1 MMEWD
6 SILRWGHR
14 IANLTLFRLA
24 GNEITIVELAT
35 AIGIGFL
42 TLYVARLGEN
52 ATQGALR
59 ARGVRSE
66 TTLVPAQKIVR
77 YSLMSLGFVIA
88 FHAVGID
95 LAALFTAGAIF
106 AVGLGFAMQSIA
118 QNFVSGVILL
128 LERAIKAGDV
138 VEVDGRFVRIVEMG
152 IRSTIAKTRDEEE
165 VIIPNHTL
173 AQSSVKNFTYRD
185 SLYRLRVPVGV
196 AYSSDMAKVVEV
208 LETVGREMK
217 WRVTNKEPLVLW
229 RDFGDSSMIF
239 ELSVWMQDPWTARL
253 AESDIR
259 RSIWNGLQAAGIVIA
274 FPQMDVHFHSDSS
287 QPDEAGISI
296 Q

>member
-152 IRSTIAKTRDEEE
+152 IRSTIARTRDEEE
-165 VIIPNHTL
+165 LIIPNHTL

-185 SLYRLRVPVGV
+185 SLYRLRVRVGV
-196 AYSSDMAKVVEV
+196 AYSSDMEKVVEV
-208 LETVGREMK
+208 LESVGREMK
-217 WRVTNKEPLVLW
+217 WRVTNKDPLVLW
-229 RDFGDSSMIF
+229 RDFGDSAMIF

-274 FPQMDVHFHSDSS
+274 FPQMDVHFHSDSPK
-287 QPDEAGISI
+287 PDEAGISI

>member
-152 IRSTIAKTRDEEE
+152 IRSTIARTRDEEE
-165 VIIPNHTL
+165 LIIPNHTL